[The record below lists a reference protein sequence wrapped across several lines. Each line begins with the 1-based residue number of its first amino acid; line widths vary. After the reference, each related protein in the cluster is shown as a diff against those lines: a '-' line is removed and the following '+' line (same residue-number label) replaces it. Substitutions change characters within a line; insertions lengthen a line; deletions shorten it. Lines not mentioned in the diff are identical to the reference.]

1 MRILVTADWHLEFWT
16 HRDPLATLLPVLP
29 ALDALIIAGD
39 LANDPLN
46 RWPEALVRI
55 GRLINPAKVF
65 LIPGNHDYYRFRLDG
80 DDRLR
85 AIAEAAGMRFAQ
97 KRMLTFGTIRLLCC
111 TLWSDFRLTGDRA
124 GAMRMAARA
133 MNDYR
138 LIARDASDTRARPE
152 DTLTLHEDHLAWL
165 TEAIARPFPR
175 RTVIVTHHGPSPG
188 ASGPIDGLT
197 PAFTSDL
204 DAWIL
209 RHRPDLWLF
218 GHTHRHLRTEVGRTP
233 VVNVSLGY
241 PDEIRS
247 GQEAS
252 ILMRGMI
259 DTGREGLLVYAQ
271 DSEEA

>member
-1 MRILVTADWHLEFWT
+1 MRILVTADWHLEFWAR
-16 HRDPLATLLPVLP
+16 RDPLAALPPVLP
-29 ALDALIIAGD
+29 RLDALIIAGD

-46 RWPEALVRI
+46 RWPEALARI
-55 GRLINPAKVF
+55 GRLIDPAKVF

-80 DDRLR
+80 DGQLQ
-85 AIAEAAGMRFAQ
+85 AMAEAAGMQFAQ
-97 KRMLTFGTIRLLCC
+97 RRVLTFGTIRLLCC

-152 DTLTLHEDHLAWL
+152 DTLALHEDHLAWL
-165 TEAIARPFPR
+165 TEAITHPFPG

-188 ASGPIDGLT
+188 AAGPIDGLT
-197 PAFTSDL
+197 SAFTSDL

-218 GHTHRHLRTEVGRTP
+218 GHTHRHLRTTVGRTP

-241 PDEIRS
+241 PDEIRPE
-247 GQEAS
+247 QEIG

-259 DTGREGLLVYAQ
+259 DTGREGLLMYGQ
-271 DSEEA
+271 DGGEK